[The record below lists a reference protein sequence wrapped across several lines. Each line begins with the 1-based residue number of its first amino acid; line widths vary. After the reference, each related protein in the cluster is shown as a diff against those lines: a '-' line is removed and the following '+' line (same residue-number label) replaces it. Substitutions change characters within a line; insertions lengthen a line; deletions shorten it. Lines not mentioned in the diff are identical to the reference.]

1 MIKNFS
7 LAARVENLP
16 DYPFA
21 IIGQR
26 LHELRMQGRD
36 IIQVDMG
43 SPDLPPPSAV
53 IQTLA
58 TVSSQP
64 NKHGYA
70 GYRGTPSFRKSV
82 SRYYDNRF
90 GIELDPER
98 EVLPLIGSKEGIVNF
113 MLAMVG
119 PGDVVLVPS
128 LAYPAYAMGAQ
139 LAEAEVYIMPMR
151 PETNFLPV
159 LEDIPEDIRQRA
171 KLLWLNY
178 PNNPTGALASLD
190 YYEKAVAFCR
200 KYGILLC
207 SDNPYF
213 ELVYDGEPIAPSALL
228 PDGAKDITI
237 EFMSL
242 SKSHNMA
249 GWRLGAAVGN
259 AGALAALLKVKSN
272 VDSGHFHAIYEAG
285 ITALDTTPHEWI
297 AERNHHYEVR
307 RDKIIAALPQIGL
320 EIDAPP
326 RGSLYVWARVQDG
339 DDVGYTDR
347 CLMEAGIS
355 MAAGS
360 IYGEDGRGYVR
371 MSLGIPDDVLDVALD
386 KLVRWWNS

>member
-1 MIKNFS
+1 MVKTFPI
-7 LAARVENLP
+7 APRVQNLP

-21 IIGQR
+21 VIGQR
-26 LHELRMQGRD
+26 LHELRMQGRE
-36 IIQVDMG
+36 IIQIDMG
-43 SPDLPPPSAV
+43 SPDLPPPTAV
-53 IQTLA
+53 IETLA
-58 TVSSQP
+58 TSASQP

-70 GYRGTPSFRKSV
+70 GYRGTPNFRKSV
-82 SRYYDNRF
+82 SRYYKNRF
-90 GIELDPER
+90 NIDLDPER

-113 MLAMVG
+113 ILATVG

-128 LAYPAYAMGAQ
+128 LAYPAYAMGTQ

-151 PETNFLPV
+151 PENNFLPI
-159 LEDIPEDIRQRA
+159 LEDIPEEIRQRA
-171 KLLWLNY
+171 KLLWFNY

-190 YYEKAVAFCR
+190 YYEKAVEFCR
-200 KYGILLC
+200 KYGIILC

-228 PDGAKDITI
+228 PAGAKDTTI

-249 GWRLGAAVGN
+249 GWRVGAAVGN
-259 AGALAALLKVKSN
+259 AEALAALLKIKSN
-272 VDSGHFHAIYEAG
+272 VDSGHFHPIYEAA
-285 ITALDTTPHEWI
+285 ITALDTTPIEWI
-297 AERNHHYEVR
+297 HERNARYAAR
-307 RDKIIAALPQIGL
+307 RDKIIAALPKIGL

-326 RGSLYVWARVQDG
+326 RGSLYVWARVQNG
-339 DDVGYTDR
+339 DDVGYTER
-347 CLMEAGIS
+347 CLLEGGIS

-371 MSLGIPDDVLDVALD
+371 MSLGIPEDVLEQALD
-386 KLVRWWNS
+386 KLIQLWNS